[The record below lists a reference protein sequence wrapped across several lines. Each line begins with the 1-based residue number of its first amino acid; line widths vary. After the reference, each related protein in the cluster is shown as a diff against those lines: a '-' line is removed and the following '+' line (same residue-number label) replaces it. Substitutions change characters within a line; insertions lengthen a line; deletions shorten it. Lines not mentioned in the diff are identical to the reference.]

1 MPDIHVSG
9 LHQISIFHQICLVP
23 IYSPRLSH
31 LSHTKFLVVFP
42 ILYTVLYLHVFAFN
56 VRSKLNVLLPF
67 LNV

>member
-9 LHQISIFHQICLVP
+9 LQQIRIFHQICLVP
-23 IYSPRLSH
+23 IYSLRLSH

-42 ILYTVLYLHVFAFN
+42 ILYAVLYLRVFAFN
-56 VRSKLNVLLPF
+56 VRSTLNILLPF